1 VEVVEASVGGLRL
14 MEMMVGY
21 ARVILIDAL
30 YHPSVAPGSVHRLTL
45 QDLGAAAPH
54 EPEHLASAHDTS
66 LPTALEAGRRLGLAL
81 PDEVVIYAIGVQ
93 DILTFGE
100 QLTPA
105 VAEAVP
111 AVVEAVVGEITPM
124 QQGMML
130 TAGETAPIM
139 ERTKN

>member
-1 VEVVEASVGGLRL
+1 

-30 YHPSVAPGSVHRLTL
+30 YHPSVAPGSVHRMTL
-45 QDLGAAAPH
+45 EDLATAAPH

-81 PDEVVIYAIGVQ
+81 PDEVVIYAIGAQ
-93 DILTFGE
+93 DVLTFGE

-105 VAEAVP
+105 VAKAVP
-111 AVVEAVVGEITPM
+111 GVVGAVVGEITSM

-130 TAGETAPIM
+130 TPGETAPIM
-139 ERTKN
+139 ERTENLGLRIEN